1 MSWGHNQPGPGPGP
15 GPGFNPMGQNQPVHP
30 GTVMANPQGA
40 AGPPG
45 GPMVQQQAHPAAMG
59 GQGHPGAGGPG
70 ASGPGPQMGHPVNP
84 QNHQMAQNPNQ
95 MGQSGQMGQIGT
107 PQDIDDP
114 IYQLKKMVPKL
125 KESLHSVMTISSTVL
140 ARNTQVDYTGDGERR
155 TVQSSDVHRQ
165 ELEKSFEQF
174 YHVADLL
181 EAQIKLAQ
189 QQCMNTLQACST
201 VAAQFIHFNKVDQ
214 QTRMPTNFDLSKYND
229 YIEIVRDQIKCAQE
243 ASHILQRSY
252 QDLQNIDIPG
262 RRNPN
267 TNNQNN
273 TRSNAPSSPAAST
286 PTPGPASVGSPAAA
300 QPPTPAAV
308 SSS

>member
-1 MSWGHNQPGPGPGP
+1 MSWGHNQGGPGPGGP
-15 GPGFNPMGQNQPVHP
+15 GGPGFNPMGQNQPVHP
-30 GTVMANPQGA
+30 GSVGMANPQGGP
-40 AGPPG
+40 AGPMG
-45 GPMVQQQAHPAAMG
+45 GQQAHPM
-59 GQGHPGAGGPG
+59 GQGHPSGPGGGGPG
-70 ASGPGPQMGHPVNP
+70 GPQMGHPPN
-84 QNHQMAQNPNQ
+84 NHQMAPNPNQ
-95 MGQSGQMGQIGT
+95 MGQTQNQMGQNMGG
-107 PQDIDDP
+107 QQSDIDDP

-155 TVQSSDVHRQ
+155 TVQSTDIHRQ

-201 VAAQFIHFNKVDQ
+201 VAAQFIHFNKVDPQ
-214 QTRMPTNFDLSKYND
+214 SRMPTNFDLSKYND

-273 TRSNAPSSPAAST
+273 TRSAAPSSPASAST
-286 PTPGPASVGSPAAA
+286 PTPGPVGSVGSPAAA